1 MRTVFGIDISSKTS
15 NVAISVDQNV
25 VNQYKFD
32 NDQIGFD
39 RLLNDLNSVKEPE
52 IVFEATGVYSRSLQ
66 KLLQDHGYQYTC
78 LNPLV
83 AKKQLDSLRPRKT
96 DATDAFNL
104 AQTQFQLNRKPSYQ
118 QDPVYDQLKDLSR
131 FYQEI
136 STDLVRAKTRLH
148 RALQMTFPSV
158 ERILSTP
165 NGTLYWNL
173 VKRYP
178 LSTMVPTGDPEE
190 LAPVVLNSTNKNMS
204 QARALKIAAKLQDLA
219 QACHPAV
226 SSNSSMIKQ
235 VRYLADEALRLQD
248 LKHDLIQEMIE
259 LAQDLPEYEILL
271 SIPGIGEVTA
281 VLLIAEIGDIRR
293 FTSANKVNAY
303 IGIDLR
309 HYESG
314 NYEAADHI
322 SKRGNPYGR
331 KILYQ
336 MVMNIVSSTSSKTS
350 KQMHVADYY
359 RNKKQSAPSHST
371 KKIAIASMHRLLRT
385 MYILIIKNQKY
396 SYHPTT
402 KRQ

>member
-1 MRTVFGIDISSKTS
+1 MRTVFGIDISSRTS

-25 VNQYKFD
+25 VKQYKFD
-32 NDQIGFD
+32 NDQIGFNH
-39 RLLNDLNSVKEPE
+39 LLTDLQAFKEPE

-66 KLLQDHGYQYTC
+66 RMLQDQGFEYTC
-78 LNPLV
+78 LNPLA
-83 AKKQLDSLRPRKT
+83 AKKQLDNLRPRKT
-96 DATDAFNL
+96 DANDAFNL

-118 QDPVYDQLKDLSR
+118 QDPVYEQLKDLSR

-136 STDLVRAKTRLH
+136 NTDLVRAKTRLH
-148 RALQMTFPSV
+148 RALQMTFPNL
-158 ERILSTP
+158 ERILCTP
-165 NGTLYWNL
+165 NGTFYWNL
-173 VKRYP
+173 VKKYP

-190 LAPVVLNSTNKNMS
+190 ISQVVINSTNKKMS
-204 QARALKIAAKLQDLA
+204 PVQALKIAAKLQELA
-219 QACHPAV
+219 QNCLPAV
-226 SSNSSMIKQ
+226 SSDSSMIRQ
-235 VRYLADEALRLQD
+235 VRYLAGEALRLQD

-271 SIPGIGEVTA
+271 SIPGVGEVTA
-281 VLLIAEIGDIRR
+281 VLFIAEIGDIRR
-293 FTSANKVNAY
+293 FTSANTVNAY

-336 MVMNIVSSTSSKTS
+336 MVMNIVSATSSRSS
-350 KQMHVADYY
+350 KEMHVADYY

-385 MYILIIKNQKY
+385 MYILITKNQKY

>member
-1 MRTVFGIDISSKTS
+1 MRTVFGIDISSKTL
-15 NVAISVDQNV
+15 NVAISVNQNV

-66 KLLQDHGYQYTC
+66 RMLQDHGYQYTC

-104 AQTQFQLNRKPSYQ
+104 AQTQFQFNRKPSYQ
-118 QDPVYDQLKDLSR
+118 QDPVYEQLKDLSR

-136 STDLVRAKTRLH
+136 NTDLVRAKTRLH
-148 RALQMTFPSV
+148 RVLQLTFPSI
-158 ERILSTP
+158 ERILSAP

-173 VKRYP
+173 VKKYP
-178 LSTMVPTGDPEE
+178 LSTMVPVDTTKE
-190 LAPVVLNSTNKNMS
+190 LAEIVLSSTDKRMS
-204 QARALKIAAKLQDLA
+204 QARALKIAVKLQDLA
-219 QACHPAV
+219 QTCHPAV
-226 SSNSSMIKQ
+226 NNSSSIVKQ
-235 VRYLADEALRLQD
+235 VHYWAGEALRIQD
-248 LKHDLIQEMIE
+248 LKHELIQEMTK
-259 LAQDLPEYEILL
+259 LAQDQPEYEILL
-271 SIPGIGEVTA
+271 SIPGVGEVTA
-281 VLLIAEIGDIRR
+281 VLFIAEIGDIRR
-293 FTSANKVNAY
+293 FTSANKVNAFV
-303 IGIDLR
+303 GIDLR

-322 SKRGNPYGR
+322 SKRGNPYAR

-336 MVMNIVSSTSSKTS
+336 MVMNIVAATSTKST

-359 RNKKQSAPSHST
+359 RNKKQSASSHST

-385 MYILIIKNQKY
+385 TYILITKNQKY
-396 SYHPTT
+396 SYNPTS